1 MNNKHFNLIPILLL
15 ILISLFLVNSVQ
27 AEDTTVKIPDPLGG
41 QADDIPFLVGNIINY
56 ILGILGVLALVMFIS
71 GGIMWMTSGGVPDKI
86 KKGRDTLV
94 WAILGLALIFFSY
107 GLLDFI
113 LKALQQS

>member
-1 MNNKHFNLIPILLL
+1 MNDKRFNLIPVLML
-15 ILISLFLVNSVQ
+15 ILISLFLANSVQ
-27 AEDTTVKIPDPLGG
+27 AAIVPLPDPLGG
-41 QADDIPFLVGNIINY
+41 QGDNIPLLVGNIIEY
-56 ILGILGVLALVMFIS
+56 VLGILGVLALVMFIF
-71 GGIMWMTSGGVPDKI
+71 GGITWMTSGGVSDKI

-94 WAILGLALIFFSY
+94 WAVLGLALIFFSY

>member
-1 MNNKHFNLIPILLL
+1 MNNKHFNLIPVLIL

-27 AEDTTVKIPDPLGG
+27 ADTTIKLPDPLGG
-41 QADDIPFLVGNIINY
+41 QADNIPLLVGNVIEY

-71 GGIMWMTSGGVPDKI
+71 GGIVWMTSGGVSDKI

-113 LKALQQS
+113 LRTLQQS

>member
-1 MNNKHFNLIPILLL
+1 MIV
-15 ILISLFLVNSVQ
+15 ISLFLVNSVQ
-27 AEDTTVKIPDPLGG
+27 ADTTIKLPDPLGG
-41 QADDIPFLVGNIINY
+41 QGDDIPLLVGNIVKY

-71 GGIMWMTSGGVPDKI
+71 GGITWMTSGGVSDKI

-94 WAILGLALIFFSY
+94 WAVLGLALIFFSY
-107 GLLDFI
+107 GLLEFI